1 MKDYKHA
8 EPGIIGQVCIAQT
21 ALEQNTRELK
31 KGVEDYLAMINSVA
45 RKENLIWNMRIGRVI
60 LQAVKSG

>member
-8 EPGIIGQVCIAQT
+8 ESGIIGQVYIAQT
-21 ALEQNTRELK
+21 ALEQNTKELK
-31 KGVEDYLAMINSVA
+31 KEFEDYLAMINSIA